1 MLSSRLTYD
10 GPTPLE
16 RPLDYEEVGTHRHMG
31 CGRYSM
37 CLEVVVRRQWISFSC
52 RFCSLWERGL
62 SPEPPPPPARP
73 PARVLFL
80 PALGQR

>member
-1 MLSSRLTYD
+1 MLTSRRLTYD

-16 RPLDYEEVGTHRHMG
+16 RPLDYEEVATHRHMG

-52 RFCSLWERGL
+52 RFCSLWERRFSG
-62 SPEPPPPPARP
+62 PPPARR
-73 PARVLFL
+73 PARILFL
-80 PALGQR
+80 PAMGQRQA